1 MNRNLTQP
9 LLPAALFLVLSA
21 VCLPGTYNGFS
32 TKDTYVADPVASPVG
47 LQNKD
52 LGNSDGDDKKI
63 SGSPDWLIA
72 LPAPRHTTPSPHSA
86 PAPDIAFT
94 VSQARAPPWF

>member
-21 VCLPGTYNGFS
+21 VWLPGTDNGFS
-32 TKDTYVADPVASPVG
+32 SKDTYLADPVASTVD
-47 LQNKD
+47 LHNND
-52 LGNSDGDDKKI
+52 LGNSDGDDQKI
-63 SGSPDWLIA
+63 SGSPDGLIA
-72 LPAPRHTTPSPHSA
+72 LPARRHAIPSSNPA

-94 VSQARAPPWF
+94 ISQARAPPRF